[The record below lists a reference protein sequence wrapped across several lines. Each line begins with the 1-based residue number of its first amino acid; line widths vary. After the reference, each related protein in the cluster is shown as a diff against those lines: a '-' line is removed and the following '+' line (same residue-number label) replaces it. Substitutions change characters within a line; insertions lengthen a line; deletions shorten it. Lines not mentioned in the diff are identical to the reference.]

1 MLIYGDLDI
10 SALWLET
17 DDARERY
24 VGEPLTDALLASI
37 EQELGYPL
45 PRSYVE
51 LMRIQNGGL
60 LARTTYRTKHR
71 NIEVQGIYGINR
83 SKHASLGGI
92 WKQRKAFTGRNPR
105 TGEPIVVEAKTYR
118 TGSRFWV
125 AEWGYPDVGV
135 YFADCLDGGHQMI
148 ALDYRACGPHGE
160 PQVIHVHQES
170 NYDITEMAPTFEMF
184 IRGLT

>member
-1 MLIYGDLDI
+1 MEILTSRISDL
-10 SALWLET
+10 WKET
-17 DDARERY
+17 DYALKNY

-37 EQELGYPL
+37 EQELGYRL
-45 PRSYVE
+45 PTSYVE
-51 LMRIQNGGL
+51 LMRVQNGGL
-60 LARTTYRTKHR
+60 LARTTYRTKHQ
-71 NIEVQGIYGINR
+71 NIELNGIYGINR
-83 SKHASLGGI
+83 SKRSSLGGI
-92 WKQRKAFTGRNPR
+92 WRQRPAKTLRNAR
-105 TGEPIVVEAKTYR
+105 TGEPIPVEAGTYR

-125 AEWGYPDVGV
+125 TAWGYPDVGV

-170 NYDITEMAPTFEMF
+170 NYDITEMAPNFEMF